1 MPHINILYPFVSPE
15 DFAEAIPR
23 VRRVA
28 AGFEPFRVTLAR
40 FARFRHSPGHYTIW
54 LAPEPDTPLKALHH
68 QLVRV
73 FPQCDDL
80 DRFPQGYTPHLSIGQ
95 FRGDE
100 ESVGRFMN
108 RLQRQWTPLPFE
120 VDSLVLIRR
129 DDPPDDVFRE
139 AHRIRLGHPAEP

>member
-40 FARFRHSPGHYTIW
+40 FARFRHSPGYYTIW

-68 QLVRV
+68 QLVPS
-73 FPQCDDL
+73 FPNAMTWTT
-80 DRFPQGYTPHLSIGQ
+80 FP
-95 FRGDE
+95 RG
-100 ESVGRFMN
+100 
-108 RLQRQWTPLPFE
+108 T
-120 VDSLVLIRR
+120 
-129 DDPPDDVFRE
+129 
-139 AHRIRLGHPAEP
+139 HPT